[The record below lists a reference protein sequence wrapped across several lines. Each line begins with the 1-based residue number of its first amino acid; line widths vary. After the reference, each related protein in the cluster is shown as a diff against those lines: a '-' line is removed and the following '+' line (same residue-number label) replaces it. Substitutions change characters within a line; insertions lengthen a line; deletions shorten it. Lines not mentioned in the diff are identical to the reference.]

1 MFFSQRCNAKFCYYR
16 TNCAISPSLSCCE
29 SPAYL
34 VAKQSDVIIKYFD
47 FFKEEKELEGLLLLA
62 DAIKMT
68 TYKLSNVFKLLGI
81 FPVKKKILES
91 LSLDH
96 AAGNIQ

>member
-1 MFFSQRCNAKFCYYR
+1 M
-16 TNCAISPSLSCCE
+16 
-29 SPAYL
+29 

-62 DAIKMT
+62 DAIIMT

-81 FPVKKKILES
+81 FPVKKKY
-91 LSLDH
+91 
-96 AAGNIQ
+96 